1 MLNITTKNL
10 IKHYKAVD
18 SPQSFLVLLKQLG
31 QPTVNSR
38 HRSLKPA
45 LAFAKKLGR
54 KALIMVQPRQMS
66 GGARI
71 GDMFRW
77 DFDNPPALEGYD
89 FIYCKGEVVGWEP
102 SEDAQEESDFVY
114 ESFYADE

>member
-1 MLNITTKNL
+1 MTTIDTKEL
-10 IKHYKAVD
+10 TKHYEAAD
-18 SPQSFLVLLKQLG
+18 HAQSFIVLVKRLG

-38 HRSLKPA
+38 HRSVKPA

-54 KALIMVQPRQMS
+54 SALIMVQPFSMK

-77 DFDNPPALEGYD
+77 DFDNPPTLDGYD
-89 FIYCKGEVVGWEP
+89 FIYCKGEVVAWEP
-102 SEDAQEESDFVY
+102 SEDEQDETDFVY
-114 ESFYADE
+114 DSYYDNE